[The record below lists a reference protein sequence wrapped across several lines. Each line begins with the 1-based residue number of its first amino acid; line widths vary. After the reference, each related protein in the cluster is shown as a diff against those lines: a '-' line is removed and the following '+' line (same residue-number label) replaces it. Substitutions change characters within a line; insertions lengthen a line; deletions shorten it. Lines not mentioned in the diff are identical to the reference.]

1 MEVFI
6 SNLPRDL
13 SERSLTNHLKPF
25 MDHLH
30 IRHFDCNKR
39 SNQPFGKVIFITAR
53 EGLNFL
59 TRHSRLYI
67 LNQPAYCKVSQPQPR
82 DLRNLVNGILHEAE
96 EKERRR
102 AAWEEDTSNNARPT
116 RTPTSAL
123 DADVLDCGHW
133 SYIDGNLTFITEWS
147 SPLRVSAK
155 FAKHGLIITSLA
167 ESQVSIPYRYIHE
180 LVWSNDGHVAVTLTH
195 APTFLSPPIPSLRPG
210 QPKRMRLE
218 AWDSNHAKVSNFCLV
233 YHFKVLDKHLN
244 SNQSNHRGSEFRTA
258 MKALNEQ
265 DVVWTTHY
273 SFAIQTVSPQDAYL
287 VAVNRLRATLVDYE
301 GKKTLPYSLLFNLQ
315 ALVYL
320 SYLHPTTVL
329 KLAERLADIFET
341 ARRSGQRQDPI
352 SVDAFKDLFKTTDWP
367 SPGLSGPEAL
377 AQFEVEGIIEHLKKK
392 EKRMRDDFAL
402 RLNEEIPPGLTKIY
416 RAIVTPTRI
425 ELQGP
430 ELEAMNRILRKYPE
444 HQDYFLRV
452 QFAEEDG
459 QDLFFN
465 SAVSMDTIYQR
476 FKDVLTNGIS
486 VGGRVYRFLGF
497 SHSSLRAHSLW
508 LSAPFV
514 YGGRLR
520 IADNIIEDLG
530 DFRNIMSPARRAA
543 RIGQA
548 FSETPYSVSLDT
560 HGITVIRQRDVKRNE
575 RVFSDGVGIIS
586 QGALEVIHREIP
598 ESKGYPNCL
607 QVRWAGAKG
616 MLALDARL
624 SGKQI
629 CVRDSMEKFRSNDQE
644 HLEICDMASKPIPL
658 MLNRQM
664 IKILEDMGAPA
675 KWFMKLQEKEL
686 QRLRA
691 ITDNVQN
698 VATFLKLQCVGD
710 SVHLSQFLKDLDKMN
725 IDYRR
730 DQFLRGIV
738 EAVVLRELRLLK
750 HKARIPVPYGVTLFG
765 VMDET
770 GLLREGEVYVTF
782 ETVDG
787 RFKDPPT
794 AGPVVVTRS
803 PALHPGDIQIAH
815 NVIPPAG
822 HPLRELKNCIV
833 FSQNGERDLPSQLS
847 GGDLDGDTF
856 NVIWDQ
862 SMVATLRTFAPADY
876 PRVEPLKL
884 NREVESK
891 DMADFF
897 VEFMKADHLG
907 VIAVRHMILAD
918 ERDEGTLDADCLK
931 LAALHSKAVDF
942 SKSGIHVDIT
952 ELPRPPMYRPDFLV
966 NGPDIKIHDKS
977 TIDMEEQYLRQDDDD
992 GDDTPRYKYYK
1003 SEKIL
1008 GHLFRAVDEKKIWTK
1023 NIKLEVPSGG
1033 VPFWK
1038 EVESSLLKRVRG
1050 IGQVRWQHR
1059 LDEAR
1064 RICESYEDA
1073 VRDAMVEFADS
1084 PTQPLKELEVVMGF
1098 ILNKK
1103 GIQSRRQRDKSS
1115 KLSDAFARIT
1125 RMMTNVL
1132 RPSTPPEEATSD
1144 LHALELCLACFYV
1157 AGEKKSRPQ
1166 ESWKRQ
1172 VATDLESFRLVAGS
1186 ALLLE
1191 IKAQEQKIRLRHA
1204 ARSGGFV
1211 GVRGGSRVA
1220 GRGGRG
1226 GHRQPA
1232 RVDVNTAAEAATLQ
1246 TADTGAAFDSG
1257 SPSSTSAP
1265 TTPSSGSNY
1274 TPTSGLDTRDGIFNS
1289 PTGLYPPGYQPEP
1302 VHAQAAAGT
1311 AGTSGGQ
1318 VPSAA
1323 PTNIPVRL
1331 TPADLVAQLAA
1342 QYAQMQ
1348 IYQRN

>member
-6 SNLPRDL
+6 NNLPRNL
-13 SERSLTNHLKPF
+13 SERSLTSHLKPF
-25 MDHLH
+25 MDNLH
-30 IRHFDCNKR
+30 IRHYDCNKR
-39 SNQPFGKVIFITAR
+39 PNKPFGKVIFVTAK
-53 EGLNFL
+53 EAMTFL
-59 TRHSRLYI
+59 QTHACLYI
-67 LNQPAYCKVSQPQPR
+67 MNQPAYCKVSQPQPK
-82 DLRNLVNGILHEAE
+82 DLKNLVKGILHEAE
-96 EKERRR
+96 EEERRKK
-102 AAWEEDTSNNARPT
+102 AWEEDTSNNARPA

-147 SPLRVSAK
+147 SNSRVSAK
-155 FAKHGLIITSLA
+155 FAKHNLVITFSTG
-167 ESQVSIPYRYIHE
+167 SQVSIPYRYIHE
-180 LVWSNDGHVAVTLTH
+180 LVWSIDGHIAVTLIYT
-195 APTFLSPPIPSLRPG
+195 PTFLSPPIPSERPG
-210 QPKRMRLE
+210 QPKRIRLE
-218 AWDSNHAKVSNFCLV
+218 ACDSNHAKVSNFCLV

-244 SNQSNHRGSEFRTA
+244 LNQSNYRGSEFRTVI
-258 MKALNEQ
+258 KGLNERNMFFVTQ
-265 DVVWTTHY
+265 Y
-273 SFAIQTVSPQDAYL
+273 AFALQTASPQDAYP
-287 VAVNRLRATLVDYE
+287 VAVNRLRAALVDYE
-301 GKKTLPYSLLFNLQ
+301 RKKTLPYSLLFNLQ
-315 ALVYL
+315 ALVYR
-320 SYLHPTTVL
+320 SYLHPATVL
-329 KLAERLADIFET
+329 KLAERLAEIFAT
-341 ARRSGQRQDPI
+341 ARRSGERQDPI
-352 SVDAFKDLFKTTDWP
+352 SVDAFKDLFNTIDWP
-367 SPGLSGPEAL
+367 SPSLSGAEAL
-377 AQFEVEGIIEHLKKK
+377 AQFEVEGITEHLKKT
-392 EKRMRDDFAL
+392 EKRMREGYNL

-425 ELQGP
+425 ELHGP
-430 ELEAMNRILRKYPE
+430 EQEAMNRILRKFPE
-444 HQDYFLRV
+444 NQDYFLRV

-465 SAVSMDTIYQR
+465 STVSMDTIYQR
-476 FKDVLTNGIS
+476 FKNVLTNGIS

-508 LSAPFV
+508 LSAPFI
-514 YGGRLR
+514 YDGRLHTHQ
-520 IADNIIEDLG
+520 NIIEGLG

-548 FSETPYSVSLDT
+548 FSETPFSVSLYT
-560 HGITVIRQRDVKRNE
+560 HGITVIRQRDVKRNG

-624 SGKQI
+624 PGKQI

-644 HLEICDMASKPIPL
+644 HLEICDMASEPIPL

-691 ITDNVQN
+691 ITDNVHN

-710 SVHLSQFLKDLDKMN
+710 SVHLSQFLKDLDKLS

-730 DQFLRGIV
+730 DHFLRGVV

-750 HKARIPVPYGVTLFG
+750 HKARIPVPHGITLFG

-770 GLLREGEVYVTF
+770 GILREGEVYVTF

-856 NVIWDQ
+856 NVIWDEKLV
-862 SMVATLRTFAPADY
+862 STLNTFTAADY
-876 PRVEPLKL
+876 PRVEPLEL

-907 VIAVRHMILAD
+907 VIAVRHMIFAD
-918 ERDEGTLDADCLK
+918 DRDEGTLDADCLK

-942 SKSGIHVDIT
+942 SKSGIHVDIS
-952 ELPRPPMYRPDFLV
+952 ELPRPPVYRPDFLV
-966 NGPDIKIHDKS
+966 NGPDIKILDKS
-977 TIDMEEQYLRQDDDD
+977 EIDMEEQYLRQDDDD
-992 GDDTPRYKYYK
+992 GDDTPRYKYYA

-1008 GHLFRAVDEKKIWTK
+1008 GQLFRAVDEKKIWTK

-1038 EVESSLLKRVRG
+1038 ELEQSLLQRIRG
-1050 IGQVRWQHR
+1050 IGQVQWQHR
-1059 LDEAR
+1059 LAEAR

-1073 VRDAMVEFADS
+1073 IRDAMVEFADS

-1125 RMMTNVL
+1125 KMVMNVL
-1132 RPSTPPEEATSD
+1132 RPSTPPEEATSE

-1157 AGEKKSRPQ
+1157 AVEKKSRPRD
-1166 ESWKRQ
+1166 SWKRQ

-1191 IKAQEQKIRLRHA
+1191 IKAQEQKIRLRRA

-1211 GVRGGSRVA
+1211 GVRGGSLVT

-1226 GHRQPA
+1226 GYRQPV
-1232 RVDVNTAAEAATLQ
+1232 RVDNNTAAEAATLQ
-1246 TADTGAAFDSG
+1246 TAVTGAAFDSI
-1257 SPSSTSAP
+1257 SPSITSAP

-1274 TPTSGLDTRDGIFNS
+1274 THSSGSDTRDATFNS
-1289 PTGLYPPGYQPEP
+1289 PRGLYIGYQPKL
-1302 VHAQAAAGT
+1302 VHAQAAART

-1323 PTNIPVRL
+1323 PANMPVKL
-1331 TPADLVAQLAA
+1331 TPAELVAQLEA

-1348 IYQRN
+1348 IHQRN